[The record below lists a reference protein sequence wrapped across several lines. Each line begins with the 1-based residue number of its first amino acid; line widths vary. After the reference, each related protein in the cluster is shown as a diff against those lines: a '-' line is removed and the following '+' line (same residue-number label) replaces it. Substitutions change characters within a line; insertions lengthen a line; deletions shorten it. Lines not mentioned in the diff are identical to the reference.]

1 MTEKRVQF
9 SNIVQNQ
16 LPAYVRND
24 FPLISEFLKQ
34 YYIAQEFQ
42 SGPIDLI
49 QNIDKYVKIDETTNL
64 NESVV
69 LGADV
74 GIENTTIDV
83 DLIESQTG
91 TDGFPDSYG
100 LIKINDEIITYTSKT
115 SSSFLGCIR
124 GFVGTTDYKSELN
137 PDTLVFKTS
146 VAGEHKE
153 GDVIINLS
161 NLFLKQFL
169 LKSKYQLLPG
179 FEGRALN
186 IDLDQNIFIKQA
198 KDFYLS
204 KGTDRSFEILFKA
217 LYNEDVSVLK
227 PREQLFTPS
236 NAEYRI
242 TKDLIVEPLTGDP
255 KHLTDATLYQAEYAN
270 NIGNAYAPI
279 TSVEQ
284 LNVGAGKTFY
294 KLSID
299 SGYNRDSRVEGS
311 IYGSFAA
318 IPKTKIIGKVSAGTT
333 VIDVDST
340 LSFPSSG
347 ELYVTYEDE
356 NVGFVSYTSTSVNQF
371 YGVTNVSGIILDGT
385 ICGINTY
392 AYGTSSIDSSKVE
405 VRITNI
411 LESVNYPDNTFGHNR
426 NETATINTLGTKNTS
441 FKYKNWVYNNS
452 PIYRIKNFELID
464 VSNYTYNVNLDT
476 EHYFN
481 LGDSASIITSG
492 LELADSY
499 TTKIVN
505 VTGAKSITIQGQGL
519 LPPLSTYDIKKL
531 ISRSV
536 SNSFPESSIYSTN
549 VQNVY
554 KNSDKVLVASPSIP
568 SYNSQPINASKR
580 SISFQGVFG
589 GDLFDIS
596 QLSNGTTI
604 DDHGLYTG
612 DEVYYTPEIIE
623 NTVVSPI
630 TGIAGVTTSINY
642 LLPKEGLYFVKRI
655 DSRTVQFANSRSNIY
670 NNQFVFVPE
679 LTVIN
684 QTIEPYEFK
693 DKTLHSQKLLRE
705 IAPPSNDGAKT
716 KTIHGFTGILNN
728 GVEILNYK
736 SKDIV
741 RYGEITD
748 VEVLAPGNDYDIIN
762 PTDIRIIDQVGT
774 GATGYLGVR
783 GSLSEIRLKDQGY
796 NYVRAPKVTITGGN
810 GKGAKARAN
819 MKLVANRAPFVAQ
832 VINNKINVGLGATN
846 STIGFSTYHRFHNG
860 EKVVYIANGQK
871 GVAGLSTNN
880 EYYAGLKNSTKIA
893 LYNTS
898 SDAIIG
904 INTVTLTDYG
914 VGTQFIESFNKRL
927 IVDSIIVDDGGFGF
941 ANNKTAT
948 LPVGINTALNEI
960 TINNHHY
967 ESGETIKY
975 TSNGSVIGGLNTGN
989 EYIVTKVNDNIFKL
1003 STFGPSNDK
1012 DFNYRTNQYINLTT
1026 VGVGTHNFNYPE
1038 ISVTLSDDA
1047 QPIQG
1052 RKYSCEID
1060 PIFRGSVASFNL
1072 TDGGV
1077 GYGSSE
1083 IINFDRQPL
1092 IILQSTT
1099 NAQVT
1104 PIVNDGKIIEVLVNY
1119 PGNGYYASPNVTISG
1134 SGIGAELVPIIQNGV
1149 VSEVK
1154 VINPGEGYSQK
1165 DINVSITPP
1174 GIGARFRSNVKSWR
1188 VNLVKKNYDKFTAD
1202 DGFITTP
1209 VNVDYGVQYSHLYA
1223 PRKLREQSFAVGI
1236 NTDTGE
1242 TLYGQP
1248 DLKIQNGEEV
1258 PSTFHSP
1265 IIGWAYDGNPIYGP
1279 YGYTTKSG
1287 GSISQLKSG
1296 YSIEIADDRPSI
1308 GIFPE
1313 GFFIEDYVFKKT
1325 TDDTILDENNGRF
1338 GVTPDY
1344 PEGTYAYFATVNDSS
1359 ADSDGPFEGFKSPQF
1374 PYFIGDSYNSKVN
1387 EFNFQIGSN
1396 QDSID
1401 LNTGEWSRNTTPYN
1415 LIDGTLRYEYLDLP
1429 NDLKQTVDITSTTP
1443 GAVDSVGISTGGD
1456 FYQIG
1461 ESVRFKNSSTQGSG
1475 AVAKVSVVEGKEVNN
1490 ISVASSIITGV
1501 ELYPSSK
1508 DGQWDIISTYPHN
1521 WELNDDIIVSGL
1533 STTSTKLAGSFN
1545 IGITT
1550 NNYSLTGL
1558 TTISTGIGNIAAT
1571 GIVTYFNVEGT
1582 ITAKPNDFFK
1592 IGSEILKVLNP
1603 EPFKSRIRVLRGQN
1617 GTVGSA
1623 HTVTTTL
1630 FEQQRELSINVGFN
1644 TNDNAKRNTEIYFNP
1659 LESVSVGVG
1668 IGTTLS
1674 FANPGAGASEL
1685 FVPSQS
1691 IYIPDHNLETGDKL
1705 TYNTNTGTAIS
1716 VRYTAGSSI
1725 VSLTNGQTLYA
1736 AKISSDLIGISTV
1749 VVGLGSTGASFVGI
1763 ASTNKES
1770 STLFFSGI
1778 GTGVYHSFK
1787 TNYTPITGRI
1797 KRNLVTVS
1805 TASTHGL
1812 ISGNNIEVDVNPTNI
1827 VTYKVVYNDYNRR
1840 IVINQRSFGN
1850 ADVDVDTN
1858 SITISD
1864 HGYYTGQKVIHT
1876 AASPSGGLLDNG
1888 MYYVVVV
1895 DDNTIKLSDTHY
1907 NASLLKPYIV
1917 DITSASAGII
1927 GPINPSITGYKN
1939 STIQFNLSD
1948 SSLAYSKLTTL
1959 YSAFELNF
1967 YTDENMTTLWDSG
1980 NLDGDFAVNRKGR
1993 VGITTDANTTLKI
2006 NSETP
2011 STLYYKISP
2020 IYESDIPAIK
2030 EGIVVDR
2037 ENTESNHIYSNES
2050 KFSGKHAITVGVGS
2064 TNSFTYTLSVDAEK
2078 SSYISSTSEIDYT
2091 TDSELALGSISK
2103 VKMIYGG
2110 NNYYDLP
2117 GISTISTLFG
2127 KNAIVYSES
2136 TSIGKINHTELNS
2149 VGFNFPTDKTLSP
2162 SLNLPQVIN
2171 VDTLQ
2176 AIESIGITSVGR
2188 GYSSAPSL
2196 LLFDGKT
2203 GEQVKGLDLSYD
2215 LSTSSVT
2222 ILSNTAGV
2230 NNTPPKVLPVKN
2242 SNGVGISTISY
2253 NTSTRDVTV
2262 SLEVGFGTGVVFP
2275 FAYGDKVMIEGVS
2288 VGVGS
2293 TGKGYNSENYDYQL
2307 FSLTSVSQNPGGI
2320 ATVRYNISEH
2330 FPDSIT
2336 TPGSIDIFNSSGRI
2350 IPEKHF
2356 PSFNVELKSK
2366 EYFVGETVTSNSASG
2381 SVESW
2386 NSVNG
2391 ILNVTSNDDFV
2402 VGELIIGSSSGSQ
2415 GTASSVFSYD
2425 SSIELDYF
2433 SIIKNGWQND
2443 SGVLNNNI
2451 QRLQD
2456 NDYYQNFSYSLKS
2469 RVPSDTWQDV
2479 VDSLNHTLG
2488 FRNFSDF
2495 QAESSNLGSY
2505 GIVGSQ
2511 VVFNATGGVDKSGIS
2526 TETSANPPG
2535 GQWVMSSVQGSANVS
2550 QSPITVRPLNSSSI
2564 IDRIQ
2569 DLIGY
2574 ANLNS
2579 VYDFEIGTE
2588 NSINSST
2595 ISNEIILSGSRVL
2608 TDYYESI
2615 GNRVLSIDDIS
2626 SQFNSAPRT
2635 TTFGVVSTFDL
2646 TDSRSQKFIT
2656 YVKDKR
2662 FYNTRQLMIV
2672 DLVHDNYIGYLNQYG
2687 RIENVYDLGSFDF
2700 NITGTQGQ
2708 LLFYPTKYQVNDFEV
2723 TALSYNINDNLLGI
2737 GNTNF
2742 GAAAEVKTS
2751 SVEVKSTPTTIVS
2764 LASTYRAAK
2773 VLVSLTA
2780 DSTKI
2785 DAGGEFE
2792 FDELNILNNGTDLEI
2807 IEYPQLITSPSS
2819 TNPIP
2824 GFGTYSAYID
2834 GSLMKVDFHPHTS
2847 TVGVGTTSIVN
2858 TIQVAISSET
2868 STGIGTFDLK
2878 HAKIEGR
2885 STSISSSGSPTANVI
2900 GSYINDYDAAYFVV
2914 QISDTT
2920 NDAYSFS
2927 EVIAIDDYDSVDGSG
2942 DTYDTEYGI
2951 LESVAGLGT
2960 IGTRI
2965 TGAGAGNDA
2974 VVELVFTPLPNIDTH
2989 VNVFMNAL
2997 RMEDD
3002 SRDTISFNN
3011 ATIQTEY
3018 GEYFGTERDIKR
3030 AFGLTHQ
3037 TNPIFERSFTGNNTD
3052 DVDLTTDT
3060 IQIANHYFV
3069 TGEELQYIHAGA
3081 GTSQAIGIAST
3092 DGFVGVG
3099 TTDKLPSNVFAIK
3112 LSEDKIKLAETAQKA
3127 LMGIA
3132 NSVDLT
3138 HVGIGTSHRFVSKNQ
3153 NSKVLVTLDNIIQ
3166 SPIVSTAVTTHLND
3180 QVFTTSDIIEFAGI
3194 TSFFGGDLIRIGN
3207 EIMKIEGIGVGNTNS
3222 IRVRRSWLGT
3232 SLAGYGTGDVITK
3245 VIGNYNIVENTLNFV
3260 EAPYGNV
3267 PIGSITNPPDDRDWT
3282 GISTGSHFQGRSFM
3296 RSGIPNT
3303 ATETYARNYIFD
3315 DISSGFTGTERDFVL
3330 TSAGSTVTGI
3340 DDDNAIILINDVF
3353 QAPGR
3358 DPNDYIIEEAGTTG
3372 ITTISFTGTA
3382 SSIASDVNTSNLP
3395 VGGVIVSVGSTE
3407 GFGYQPLVAAGGTAL
3422 VSTGGTIS
3430 SVSIGNSGSGYR
3442 SGSQIANVGI
3452 RTQNLVGSKITGIGT
3467 AIVSGGNVTGIAI
3480 TNTSVIYKP
3489 RDIQNVGY
3497 NSITGVTKI
3506 TTATPHNLHV
3516 GSDVVVS
3523 GIAFTCT
3530 YSPSKDI
3537 STVDY
3542 NNTNGTM
3549 TVTTATPHGFSV
3561 GKDVILTGLA
3571 MTCGLDNGA
3580 SDHYYPRNRDRV
3592 FDTAVSITGT
3602 SSTSITLNVTSAGL
3616 SDQYT
3621 HQFVSAT
3628 TGAVISGGGYGHQ
3641 FVGASPNAISV
3652 TGWTTSFTPTNASYD
3667 PASGELVVTTSSPHG
3682 LSTSNTVSVATD
3694 GLTFTCD
3701 MDGHS
3706 TNHAYP
3712 RSTDPIVGIATAVN
3726 SVSSTTFNI
3735 NVGSS
3740 PLVNHN
3746 VTGAT
3751 YNAGTGDLEL
3761 IIGSHSLATGTS
3773 IKLKKESLSFK
3784 CSKDSYTTI
3793 HKYPRSG
3800 DPAYDGVE
3808 IIGVNS
3814 PTKFDVNVGVSTVPT
3829 FYKSGG
3835 TVQGVIIAP
3844 RGNDPAA
3851 SQTDVLQVID
3861 EKSFIIN
3868 SGISTRRHFYA
3879 RGGTVSIPMEV
3890 VIDSPLSY
3898 SNIPLQ
3904 YSSSSVSGIG
3914 SNATIDVVV
3923 GQGSSVVDFTIKNT
3937 GYGYGNGEILTLPIG
3952 GTTGIPTT
3960 SGYNEFQVNIENVF
3974 TDEFTGWSLGQLQS
3988 LDDISYLFDGGRLM
4002 FPLTESGEVISIR
4015 ASKGSPI
4022 SIQDTLLIF
4031 VNDVLQTPGQGY
4043 KFDGGS
4049 TLTFTEA
4056 PKAGDTCKIIFYKGS
4071 GGQDVKFRDVE
4082 EPVEVGDTLELY
4094 ATDPVPSYL
4103 DEDPRAVTNIKSTN
4117 NVDTI
4122 AYYGPGIVGD
4132 PNFERPVNLN
4142 RQTEDIILNGKE
4154 VAKDR
4159 SWYEPRVVPSA
4170 NIIKSVKVGSTQ
4182 LYVDNVRPIF
4192 DSQNESDL
4200 NLNFQNKV
4208 TLTSQDVKVGASATS
4223 VISTGGSV
4231 TSISILDG
4239 GSGYTS
4245 TPNVVI
4251 SNPVGFGSTAIA
4263 TATVSAAGTISSVN
4277 VSFAGTNYSENP
4289 QVLIE
4294 PPVTLTETNDV
4305 DSYIGD
4311 YGVVVGFGTTT
4322 SSSVDKMIMDLYI
4335 PVYSDLRDT
4344 KLVGTAVTI
4353 SSLDVGDY
4361 FMVFAS
4367 NAGSATTSITSKD
4380 VDGNIIGVGTQFI
4393 DNIYQVSASTIQ
4405 QRDVVGVGTTAVRR
4419 VYANISGLSTVTFGS
4434 SNLTFD
4440 STNFT
4445 FDNDGEG
4452 AGSGFVGVMTASNF
4466 FGNFSWGK
4474 ITLTG
4479 RSESS
4484 QYSTYPDDGISGI
4497 STWPVVQRT
4506 SPLKSVNYII

>member
-64 NESVV
+64 TESVV

-74 GIENTTIDV
+74 GVENTTINV
-83 DLIESQTG
+83 DLIESEAG

-115 SSSFLGCIR
+115 ASSFLGCIR
-124 GFVGTTDYKSELN
+124 GFVGTCDYKSELD

-153 GDVIINLS
+153 GDIIINLS

-186 IDLDQNIFIKQA
+186 IDLNENVFIKQA

-255 KHLTDATLYQAEYAN
+255 THLRDATLYQDEYAD
-270 NIGNAYAPI
+270 NIGSAYAPI

-311 IYGSFAA
+311 IYGSFAS

-392 AYGTSSIDSSKVE
+392 AYGTSSVDSSKVE

-411 LESVNYPDNTFGHNR
+411 LESVNYPDNTFGHNK

-481 LGDSASIITSG
+481 LGDTASIITSG
-492 LELADSY
+492 LELAESY

-519 LPPLSTYDIKKL
+519 LPPLSTYNIKKL
-531 ISRSV
+531 ISRTV
-536 SNSFPESSIYSTN
+536 SNPFPEASIYSTN

-554 KNSDKVLVASPSIP
+554 SKPVDILNGKPYEGPTHFHPDTNKKMVGAEHVSTPHETLTTIKGLDKILVASPSIP
-568 SYNSQPINASKR
+568 SYDSQPINATKR
-580 SISFQGVFG
+580 SISFQGSFG

-596 QLSNGTTI
+596 HLSNGTTI
-604 DDHGLYTG
+604 DDHGFYTG
-612 DEVYYTPEIIE
+612 DEIYYTPEIIE
-623 NTVVSPI
+623 NTVISPI

-670 NNQFVFVPE
+670 NNQFVFVPAR
-679 LTVIN
+679 TVTN

-705 IAPPSNDGAKT
+705 IAPPSNDGTKT

-748 VEVLAPGNDYDIIN
+748 VEVLAPGTDYDIIN
-762 PTDIRIIDQVGT
+762 PTDIKITDQVGT
-774 GATGYLGVR
+774 GATGYLHVR
-783 GSLSEIRLKDQGY
+783 GSLKEIRLKDQGY
-796 NYVRAPKVTITGGN
+796 NYARAPKVTITGGN

-819 MKLVANRAPFVAQ
+819 MKLIANRATFVAQ
-832 VINNKINVGLGATN
+832 VVNNKINVGLGATN
-846 STIGFSTYHRFHNG
+846 STIGFSTYHRFNNG
-860 EKVVYIANGQK
+860 EKVVYISNGQK

-880 EYYAGLKNSTKIA
+880 EYFAGLKNSTKIA
-893 LYNTS
+893 LYNTQ
-898 SDAIIG
+898 SDALAG
-904 INTVTLTDYG
+904 INTITLTDYG
-914 VGTQFIESFNKRL
+914 VGTQFIESFNKKL
-927 IVDSIIVDDGGFGF
+927 IVDSIVIDDGGFGF
-941 ANNKTAT
+941 ANNRTAT

-960 TINNHHY
+960 NINNHHY

-975 TSNGSVIGGLNTGN
+975 TPDGSVIGGLNSGN

-1003 STFGPSNDK
+1003 SAFGPSNDK
-1012 DFNYRTNQYINLTT
+1012 NFNYRTKQYINLTT

-1038 ISVTLSDDA
+1038 ISVSLSDDA
-1047 QPIQG
+1047 EQIQG

-1060 PIFRGSVASFNL
+1060 PIFRGTIASFNL
-1072 TDGGV
+1072 TDNGV

-1092 IILQSTT
+1092 IELRSTT

-1134 SGIGAELVPIIQNGV
+1134 SGIGAELVPIIVEGV
-1149 VSEVK
+1149 ISEVK
-1154 VINPGEGYSQK
+1154 VINPGEGYNQN
-1165 DINVSITPP
+1165 DINVAITPP
-1174 GIGARFRSNVKSWR
+1174 GTGARFRSNIKSWR

-1265 IIGWAYDGNPIYGP
+1265 IIGWAYDGHPIYGP

-1296 YSIEIADDRPSI
+1296 YSIKIGDNRPSI

-1313 GFFIEDYVFKKT
+1313 GFFIEDYVFTKT

-1344 PEGTYAYFATVNDSS
+1344 PEGTYAYFATINDSA

-1387 EFNFQIGSN
+1387 EFNFKIGSN
-1396 QDSID
+1396 QDNID

-1456 FYQIG
+1456 FYRIG
-1461 ESVRFKNSSTQGSG
+1461 ESVIFENSSTQGSG
-1475 AVAKVSVVEGKEVNN
+1475 AGAKISVVKGKQVNN
-1490 ISVASSIITGV
+1490 ISVASSIISGV

-1521 WELNDDIIVSGL
+1521 WQLNDHIIVSGL
-1533 STTSTKLAGSFN
+1533 STTSTELGGSFN

-1550 NNYSLTGL
+1550 NNYALSGL

-1571 GIVTYFNVEGT
+1571 GIVTHFNVEGT

-1592 IGSEILKVLNP
+1592 IGSEIIKVLNP
-1603 EPFKSRIRVLRGQN
+1603 EPSKARIRVLRGQN
-1617 GTVGSA
+1617 GTAGSA

-1644 TNDNAKRNTEIYFNP
+1644 TNDNVKRNTEIYFNP

-1674 FANPGAGASEL
+1674 FANPGAGVSEL
-1685 FVPSQS
+1685 FVPSKS
-1691 IYIPDHNLETGDKL
+1691 IYIPNHNLETGDKL
-1705 TYNTNTGTAIS
+1705 TYNANTGTALS

-1736 AKISSDLIGISTV
+1736 AKINSNLIGISTV
-1749 VVGLGSTGASFVGI
+1749 VVGLGSTGSSFVGI
-1763 ASTNKES
+1763 ASAYKES

-1787 TNYTPITGRI
+1787 TNYAPITGKI

-1812 ISGNNIEVDVNPTNI
+1812 ISGNNIEVDINPENI
-1827 VTYKVVYNDYNRR
+1827 ITYKVVYNDYNRR

-1850 ADVDVDTN
+1850 AEVDVDTN
-1858 SITISD
+1858 SITILQ

-1876 AASPSGGLLDNG
+1876 AATPSGGLLDNG

-1895 DDNTIKLSDTHY
+1895 DDDTIKLSDTFY
-1907 NASLLKPYIV
+1907 NSSLFKPFIV

-1967 YTDENMTTLWDSG
+1967 YTDENMTTIWDSG
-1980 NLDGDFAVNRKGR
+1980 SSDGEFFVNRNGK

-2006 NSETP
+2006 NSDTP
-2011 STLYYKISP
+2011 STLYYKFSP
-2020 IYESDIPAIK
+2020 IYESDIPAVK
-2030 EGIVVDR
+2030 EQIIVDR
-2037 ENTESNHIYSNES
+2037 ENVKSNQIYSDES
-2050 KFSGKHAITVGVGS
+2050 KFNGEHAITVGVGS
-2064 TNSFTYTLSVDAEK
+2064 TNTFTYTLSVDAEK

-2091 TDSELALGSISK
+2091 TDSEFALGPISK

-2110 NNYYDLP
+2110 NNYYNLP

-2171 VDTLQ
+2171 VDALQ

-2196 LLFDGKT
+2196 LVFDGKT

-2230 NNTPPKVLPVKN
+2230 NNTPPKVLPVRN

-2253 NTSTRDVTV
+2253 NASTRDVTV

-2336 TPGSIDIFNSSGRI
+2336 TPGTIDIFNSSGRI

-2366 EYFVGETVTSNSASG
+2366 EYFVGENVTSNSASG

-2391 ILNVTSNDDFV
+2391 ILNVTSNDNFA
-2402 VGELIIGSSSGSQ
+2402 VGEVIIGSSSGSQ
-2415 GTASSVFSYD
+2415 GLASSVSSYN

-2433 SIIKNGWQND
+2433 SVIKNGWQND
-2443 SGVLNNNI
+2443 SGVLNNNL

-2511 VVFNATGGVDKSGIS
+2511 VLFDASGGADKSGIS
-2526 TETSANPPG
+2526 TNTSANPPG
-2535 GQWVMSSVQGSANVS
+2535 GKWVMSSTQGSANVS
-2550 QSPITVRPLNSSSI
+2550 QSPITVRPINDSGI

-2569 DLIGY
+2569 DLVGY

-2588 NSINSST
+2588 NTINSAT
-2595 ISNEIILSGSRVL
+2595 ISNEIVLSGSRVL
-2608 TDYYESI
+2608 TDYFESI

-2626 SQFNSAPRT
+2626 SEFNSSPRT

-2646 TDSRSQKFIT
+2646 EDVRSQKFIT

-2687 RIENVYDLGSFDF
+2687 RLENVYDLGSFDF

-2708 LLFYPTKYQVNDFEV
+2708 LLFYPNKFQVNDFEV

-2737 GNTNF
+2737 GNSYF
-2742 GAAAEVKTS
+2742 GAAAEIKTS
-2751 SVEVKSTPTTIVS
+2751 SVKVESTPTTIVS

-2807 IEYPQLITSPSS
+2807 IEYPQLITSPSAN
-2819 TNPIP
+2819 NPIP

-2885 STSISSSGSPTANVI
+2885 STSISSSGSPTENVI
-2900 GSYINDYDAAYFVV
+2900 GSYVNDYDAAYFVV

-2927 EVIAIDDYDSVDGSG
+2927 EVITIDDYDSSDGSG
-2942 DTYDTEYGI
+2942 DTYNTEYGI

-2997 RMEDD
+2997 RIQDD
-3002 SRDTISFNN
+3002 SRDVISLEN

-3037 TNPIFERSFTGNNTD
+3037 TNPIFERSFTGNSTD
-3052 DVDLTTDT
+3052 DVNLTTDT

-3112 LSEDKIKLAETAQKA
+3112 LSEDKIKLAATAQKA
-3127 LMGIA
+3127 LMGIPNA
-3132 NSVDLT
+3132 VDLT

-3180 QVFTTSDIIEFAGI
+3180 QVFTTSDIVEFAGI

-3232 SLAGYGTGDVITK
+3232 SLAGYSTGDVITK

-3315 DISSGFTGTERDFVL
+3315 DISSGFTGTERDFAL

-3340 DDDNAIILINDVF
+3340 ENDNAIILINDVF

-3358 DPNDYIIEEAGTTG
+3358 DPNDYLIEETGSTG

-3422 VSTGGTIS
+3422 VSAGGTIS

-3452 RTQNLVGSKITGIGT
+3452 QTQDLKGTTIIGIGT
-3467 AIVSGGNVTGIAI
+3467 AVVEGGHVTGIAV
-3480 TNTSVIYKP
+3480 TNSQVFYAPRVVTNAEYNNSTGQLIVTTSTVHGL
-3489 RDIQNVGY
+3489 NVG
-3497 NSITGVTKI
+3497 SEV
-3506 TTATPHNLHV
+3506 L
-3516 GSDVVVS
+3516 VS

-3530 YSPSKDI
+3530 YSSSAPRDI
-3537 STVDY
+3537 SNFTY
-3542 NNTNGTM
+3542 NNVTGKAV
-3549 TVTTATPHGFSV
+3549 VTTSTPHALSV
-3561 GKDVILTGLA
+3561 GKDVIFTGIA
-3571 MTCGLDNGA
+3571 MTCGLDNG
-3580 SDHYYPRNRDRV
+3580 SSTHVYPR
-3592 FDTAVSITGT
+3592 
-3602 SSTSITLNVTSAGL
+3602 
-3616 SDQYT
+3616 
-3621 HQFVSAT
+3621 T
-3628 TGAVISGGGYGHQ
+3628 TDPNYSG
-3641 FVGASPNAISV
+3641 S
-3652 TGWTTSFTPTNASYD
+3652 
-3667 PASGELVVTTSSPHG
+3667 VVTEVVSP
-3682 LSTSNTVSVATD
+3682 TE
-3694 GLTFTCD
+3694 FE
-3701 MDGHS
+3701 
-3706 TNHAYP
+3706 TN
-3712 RSTDPIVGIATAVN
+3712 VGI
-3726 SVSSTTFNI
+3726 
-3735 NVGSS
+3735 
-3740 PLVNHN
+3740 
-3746 VTGAT
+3746 
-3751 YNAGTGDLEL
+3751 
-3761 IIGSHSLATGTS
+3761 
-3773 IKLKKESLSFK
+3773 
-3784 CSKDSYTTI
+3784 
-3793 HKYPRSG
+3793 
-3800 DPAYDGVE
+3800 
-3808 IIGVNS
+3808 
-3814 PTKFDVNVGVSTVPT
+3814 STVPT
-3829 FYKSGG
+3829 FYQSGG
-3835 TVQGVIIAP
+3835 TVQRSLMTP
-3844 RGNDPAA
+3844 RATDPAA
-3851 SQTDVLQVID
+3851 TGTDVVQILD
-3861 EKSFIIN
+3861 STTFAIN
-3868 SGISTRRHFYA
+3868 VGISTTSHLYA
-3879 RGGTVSIPMEV
+3879 RGGSVTMPMEV

-3923 GQGSSVVDFTIKNT
+3923 GQGSSVIDFTIKNS
-3937 GYGYGNGEILTLPIG
+3937 GYGYGNSEILTLPIG

-3960 SGYNEFQVNIENVF
+3960 SGYKEFQVNIENVF
-3974 TDEFTGWSLGQLQS
+3974 TDEFTGWSIGELQS
-3988 LDDISYLFDGGRLM
+3988 LDDISYLFDGGRLL
-4002 FPLTESGEVISIR
+4002 FPLTQSGEVISIR
-4015 ASKGSPI
+4015 ASKGSVI

-4031 VNDVLQTPGQGY
+4031 VNDVLQTPGKGY

-4049 TLTFTEA
+4049 TITFTEA
-4056 PKAGDTCKIIFYKGS
+4056 PKAGDTCKIVFYKGS
-4071 GGQDVKFRDVE
+4071 GGQDVKFRDIE

-4094 ATDPVPSYL
+4094 ATPPTPSYL

-4132 PNFERPVNLN
+4132 PNLERPVNLN

-4159 SWYEPRVVPSA
+4159 SLYEPRVVPSA
-4170 NIIKSVKVGSTQ
+4170 NIIKSVEVGSTK

-4239 GSGYTS
+4239 GSGYIS

-4251 SNPVGFGSTAIA
+4251 SNAVGLGSTAIA

-4277 VSFAGTNYSENP
+4277 VSYAGTGYTENP

-4344 KLVGTAVTI
+4344 KLVGTAVTL

-4380 VDGNIIGVGTQFI
+4380 VNGNTIGVGTQFI

-4479 RSESS
+4479 RSEST
-4484 QYSTYPDDGISGI
+4484 QYNTYPDDGISGI